1 MPIPFPSPNPPIISA
16 AEGSHTTMDREPKIE
31 ERPQQPYAGIAADV
45 DNEAE
50 FRQAVDRSVPELFGW
65 LGRRGITPDGP
76 PFIRYLEVSGDGQPL
91 RFEFCAPTA
100 EAPPAE
106 GPVRA
111 GTLPAGSYL
120 TYLHVGPYT
129 HAEVDD
135 LADARSLLSDWA
147 EREGVTLES
156 SESARGT
163 AYEANVEHYLT
174 DASREPDW
182 SKWQTEL
189 ACLIASA

>member
-1 MPIPFPSPNPPIISA
+1 
-16 AEGSHTTMDREPKIE
+16 MDREPKIE
-31 ERPQQPYAGIAADV
+31 ERPQQPYAGIAAEVSD
-45 DNEAE
+45 EAE

-65 LGRRGITPDGP
+65 LGSRGIAPAGP
-76 PFIRYLEVSGDGQPL
+76 PFIRYLELSEDGQPL

-100 EAPPAE
+100 EALESE

-111 GTLPAGSYL
+111 GSLPAGRYL

-135 LADARSLLSDWA
+135 LADARVRVNGWA
-147 EREGVTLES
+147 ERQNITLES

-182 SKWQTEL
+182 SKWETEL
-189 ACLIASA
+189 ACLIAST

>member
-1 MPIPFPSPNPPIISA
+1 
-16 AEGSHTTMDREPKIE
+16 MDREPKIE
-31 ERPQQPYAGIAADV
+31 ERPQQPYAGIAAEV
-45 DNEAE
+45 DSEAE

-65 LGRRGITPDGP
+65 LGSRGIEPAGP
-76 PFIRYLEVSGDGQPL
+76 PFIRYLELSEDGQPL

-100 EAPPAE
+100 EAPAAE
-106 GPVRA
+106 GRVRA

-135 LADARSLLSDWA
+135 LNDAHSRLIAWA
-147 EREGVTLES
+147 EREGLDFES
-156 SESARGT
+156 STTPRGT
-163 AYEANVEHYLT
+163 AYEANVERYLT

-189 ACLIASA
+189 ACLITSA